1 MGLFSA
7 IYGLGLNCK
16 KFINVELKKPSRL
29 PSKVIS
35 IGNITLGGTGKT
47 PAVIN
52 LAKEAIK
59 RGYKP
64 CILTRG
70 YKGKAK
76 DTCFIS
82 KGDGP
87 ILDTRQAGDEAW
99 LMAEKLRGIPVVKG
113 SDRFRAGIFALE
125 NDQLSIVNLQ
135 YSKLFILDDG
145 FQHWKLHRDIDV
157 VLIDATNPF
166 GNRRLF
172 PEGIMREPFD
182 ALERADIIV
191 ITKSDIAG
199 KEAVSDIS
207 REIKK
212 HNDKAPVFSASH
224 KPSGTINAAGE
235 INISNALRNKKIYA
249 FSGIANPAYFQAT
262 LRSMGA
268 DIINFRKYRD
278 HHFYSQKDMDKIR
291 NDSMGL
297 DIVTTEKDL
306 VKLRDLQLP
315 QRLSALRIEFS
326 IDDGFY
332 DYLFNLLENR

>member
-16 KFINVELKKPSRL
+16 KYIDIEIKKPARL

-52 LAKEAIK
+52 LAREAKK
-59 RGYKP
+59 RRLNP
-64 CILTRG
+64 CVLTRG

-82 KGDGP
+82 KGEGP
-87 ILDTRQAGDEAW
+87 VLDTLQAGDEAW
-99 LMAEKLRGIPVVKG
+99 LMADKLRGVPVVKG
-113 SDRFRAGIFALE
+113 SDRFKAGIFPLE
-125 NDQLSIVNLQ
+125 NDQCALCNLQ
-135 YSKLFILDDG
+135 SSKLFILDDG

-172 PEGIMREPFD
+172 PEGIMREPFN
-182 ALERADIIV
+182 ALERADIFV
-191 ITKSDIAG
+191 ITKSDMAG
-199 KEAVSDIS
+199 KKMMSDITADIRHYNS
-207 REIKK
+207 
-212 HNDKAPVFSASH
+212 KAPLYSAFH

-235 INISNALRNKKIYA
+235 INISNNLRDKKTYA

-268 DIINFRKYRD
+268 DIINFRKFRD
-278 HHFYSQKDMDKIR
+278 HHLYSQKEIDDIR
-291 NDSMGL
+291 KDSMGL
-297 DIVTTEKDL
+297 NIVTTEKDL
-306 VKLRDLQLP
+306 VKLRELQLP
-315 QRLSALRIEFS
+315 DRLSALRIEFS
-326 IDDGFY
+326 IEDGFY